1 MFENICKHSKNI
13 FNNDFE
19 YDIIF
24 KVYRRLKKY
33 TDNRKGN
40 ACNDEKNSFN
50 PAFCRYDNVCAD
62 ADSLQ

>member
-13 FNNDFE
+13 FNNVSE
-19 YDIIF
+19 YDIMF

-40 ACNDEKNSFN
+40 A
-50 PAFCRYDNVCAD
+50 
-62 ADSLQ
+62 